1 MMDSIWM
8 IVAGAILMSASGFV
22 YILPLRKRENWKLWL
37 LPCALLCF
45 AAMWLNYQFRGVWTV
60 ACQLLIYGVLFLMVN
75 RCTAMNLSASLYS
88 AIWAFVSCQAVYEV
102 WRLTLYQIPLV
113 RESPVCFIGTLLLFA
128 AGCYLLIWLTVA
140 RGMPQGDFYQ
150 IGPRQ
155 MTSACILGG
164 MFAAI
169 SYRFIILEPTNKPL
183 SAMLLLCQVYCISL
197 LYLQTE
203 LFKKSRMQKELDTLS
218 FLYHREQE
226 RYEAACQNVGMV
238 QRKCEELE
246 NQIRIIQQYLP
257 EELRETISIP
267 VSKAMRV
274 MDSIVKTGNP
284 VLDIVFSEKKLS
296 ADGENIQI
304 NFVADGKLL
313 DFMEEIDIY
322 TVFSNA
328 LDNSIEATRKLT
340 DREQRL
346 IDVLVHRV
354 QNFLVINISNPL
366 KDTLE
371 FDEEL
376 PISTKSRSSYRG
388 YGLRVLREAIEK
400 YRGMLSIET
409 AGGFFILKIIIP
421 IPRDKQ

>member
-1 MMDSIWM
+1 MKDSIW
-8 IVAGAILMSASGFV
+8 IIAANAILMSASGFV
-22 YILPLRKRENWKLWL
+22 YILPLRKRENWYYWL
-37 LPCALLCF
+37 LPCTLLCF
-45 AAMWLNYQFRGVWTV
+45 GAMWLNYQSSGVWAV
-60 ACQLLIYGVLFLMVN
+60 VCHLLIYGVLFLMVK
-75 RCTAMNLSASLYS
+75 RCTDMNLSASLYS
-88 AIWAFVSCQAVYEV
+88 AIWAYVSSQAVYEF
-102 WRLTLYQIPLV
+102 WQLTLYQISLV
-113 RESPVCFIGTLLLFA
+113 RDSLAYFIGTLILFA
-128 AGCYLLIWLTVA
+128 TGCYLLIWYTVA

-155 MTSACILGG
+155 MTSALILGG
-164 MFAAI
+164 MFTTI
-169 SYRFIILEPTNKPL
+169 SYHIGVLEFTNKPL
-183 SAMLLLCQVYCISL
+183 SAILLLCQVYCISL

-203 LFKKSRMQKELDTLS
+203 LFKKSRMQKELETLG

-226 RYEAACQNVGMV
+226 RYEAACQSVGMI

-246 NQIRIIQQYLP
+246 NQIRNIQQYLP
-257 EELRETISIP
+257 EDLRESIRIP
-267 VSKAMRV
+267 VSEAMRS

-284 VLDIVFSEKKLS
+284 VLDIVLSEKKLS
-296 ADGENIQI
+296 AEGENIQI

-313 DFMEEIDIY
+313 DFMEVIDIY
-322 TVFSNA
+322 AVFSNA

-340 DREQRL
+340 DRQQRL

-371 FDEEL
+371 FEEEL

-409 AGGFFILKIIIP
+409 AGGFFVLKIIIP
-421 IPRDKQ
+421 IPRNSQ

>member
-8 IVAGAILMSASGFV
+8 IAANAILMSASGLV
-22 YILPLRKRENWKLWL
+22 YILPLRKKENWSYWL
-37 LPCALLCF
+37 LPCTLLCF
-45 AAMWLNYQFRGVWTV
+45 GAMWLNYQSSGVWT
-60 ACQLLIYGVLFLMVN
+60 ALCQLLIYGILFLMVN
-75 RCTAMNLSASLYS
+75 RCTDMTLSASLYS
-88 AIWAFVSCQAVYEV
+88 AIWAFVSCQAVYEA
-102 WRLTLYQIPLV
+102 WWLTIYQIPLV
-113 RESPVCFIGTLLLFA
+113 RGSLVGSIGALLLFA
-128 AGCYLLIWLTVA
+128 AGCYLLIWYTVA
-140 RGMPQGDFYQ
+140 RGMPQGDYYQ

-155 MTSACILGG
+155 MTSALILGG
-164 MFAAI
+164 MFTTI
-169 SYRFIILEPTNKPL
+169 SYHFSILEPANKPL
-183 SAMLLLCQVYCISL
+183 STTWLLCQVYCISL

-203 LFKKSRMQKELDTLS
+203 LFKKSRMQKELETMG

-226 RYEAACQNVGMV
+226 RYEAACQSVGMV

-246 NQIRIIQQYLP
+246 NQIRNIQQYLP
-257 EELRETISIP
+257 EELRDSISIP
-267 VSKAMRV
+267 VGEAMRS

-296 ADGENIQI
+296 AEGENIQI
-304 NFVADGKLL
+304 NLVADGKLL
-313 DFMEEIDIY
+313 DFMEVIDIY

-346 IDVLVHRV
+346 IDVLVHKV
-354 QNFLVINISNPL
+354 QNFLVINISNPV

-376 PISTKSRSSYRG
+376 PISTKSRVSYRG
-388 YGLRVLREAIEK
+388 YGLRVLRESIEK
-400 YRGMLSIET
+400 YRGLLSIET

-421 IPRDKQ
+421 IPRNSQ

>member
-8 IVAGAILMSASGFV
+8 IAANAILMSASGLV
-22 YILPLRKRENWKLWL
+22 YILPLRKREHWNYWL
-37 LPCALLCF
+37 VPCTLLCF
-45 AAMWLNYQFRGVWTV
+45 AAMWLSHQASGVWAV
-60 ACQLLIYGVLFLMVN
+60 VCQPLIFGVLFLMVN
-75 RCTAMNLSASLYS
+75 RCTEMTLSATLYS
-88 AIWAFVSCQAVYEV
+88 AIWAYVSCKAVYEV
-102 WRLTLYQIPLV
+102 WLLSLYQIPLV
-113 RESPVCFIGTLLLFA
+113 RESPICFICALLLFA
-128 AGCYLLIWLTVA
+128 AGCYLLIWYTVA

-155 MTSACILGG
+155 MASALILGG
-164 MFAAI
+164 MFATI
-169 SYRFIILEPTNKPL
+169 SHHFVMLGSTNKSL
-183 SAMLLLCQVYCISL
+183 SVILLLCQVYCISL

-203 LFKKSRMQKELDTLS
+203 LFKKSRMQKELETLG
-218 FLYHREQE
+218 FLYQREQE
-226 RYEAACQNVGMV
+226 QYEAACQNVGII

-246 NQIRIIQQYLP
+246 TQIQKIHQYLP
-257 EELRETISIP
+257 EDLRESVRIP
-267 VSKAMRV
+267 VSEAMRS

-284 VLDIVFSEKKLS
+284 VLDIVFSEKKL
-296 ADGENIQI
+296 AAEAENIQI
-304 NFVADGKLL
+304 NLVADGKLL
-313 DFMEEIDIY
+313 DFMEVIDIY

-346 IDVLVHRV
+346 IDVLVHKV

-376 PISTKSRSSYRG
+376 PVSTKSRARYRG

-421 IPRDKQ
+421 IPR